1 MRFNPDFSDLFAELN
16 NAGARYLLVGGY
28 AIAVHAEPRFT
39 KDLDVWVEPTP
50 ENAACVHAALK
61 NFGAPLQMFTQ
72 ADLER
77 PEMVIQI
84 GIPPNRIDVITS
96 IDGVNFDEAWAAR
109 SLTSYG
115 SQEVPVISVDHLIQ
129 NKRASGRPQDL
140 ADVELLEKHRR

>member
-39 KDLDVWVEPTP
+39 KDLDVWVEATP
-50 ENAACVHAALK
+50 ENATRVYEALTK
-61 NFGAPLQMFTQ
+61 FGAPLQMFTQ

-77 PEMVIQI
+77 SEMVIQI
-84 GIPPNRIDVITS
+84 GIPPNRIDLVTS
-96 IDGVNFDEAWAAR
+96 IDGVTFDEAWPAR
-109 SLTSYG
+109 ARTAYG
-115 SQEVPVISVDHLIQ
+115 SHHVWVIGVEHLIK

-140 ADVELLEKHRR
+140 ADVDLLERHQG